1 MYALMMMVSGNWK
14 QRSARLLLHYRQQ
27 PLHLSPTPIAAR
39 TAKVARKRRR
49 RKRRSSLLEYLF
61 KRICVEVLPAI
72 AV

>member
-1 MYALMMMVSGNWK
+1 MMVVSGNWK

-39 TAKVARKRRR
+39 TAKVARRR

-61 KRICVEVLPAI
+61 KRICVEVLPAR

>member
-1 MYALMMMVSGNWK
+1 MMMVSGNWK

-39 TAKVARKRRR
+39 TAKVVRRRR

-61 KRICVEVLPAI
+61 KRICVEVLPAR